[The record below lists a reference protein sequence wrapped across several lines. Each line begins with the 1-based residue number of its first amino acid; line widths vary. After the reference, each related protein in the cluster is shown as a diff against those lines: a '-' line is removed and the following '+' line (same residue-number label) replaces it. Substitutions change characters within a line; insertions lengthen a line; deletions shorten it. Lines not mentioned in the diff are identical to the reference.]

1 MSRRERKNYYSLFFF
16 TSALF
21 EPGLV
26 NSDGMTGLAS
36 DLSMTSTLTVKLLAA
51 TLRRVVTR
59 ERYLSEE
66 ISLAQSVVY
75 TISRLKVESS
85 PKGFFDVYIS
95 FIFT

>member
-1 MSRRERKNYYSLFFF
+1 MSRREKKIIVPFFF

-66 ISLAQSVVY
+66 ISSAQSVVY
-75 TISRLKVESS
+75 TISRL
-85 PKGFFDVYIS
+85 
-95 FIFT
+95 

>member
-1 MSRRERKNYYSLFFF
+1 M
-16 TSALF
+16 F

-66 ISLAQSVVY
+66 ISSAQSVVY
-75 TISRLKVESS
+75 TISRL
-85 PKGFFDVYIS
+85 
-95 FIFT
+95 